1 MEKDKRNELINLYD
15 IYNSLLT
22 DKQRLYFEEYYYND
36 LSLSEISE
44 NYDISRNAV
53 FDQLNKVEKLLIFY
67 EEKLHLKEKYDNLLK
82 VTNDKEIL
90 DKIEDILWGDD

>member
-53 FDQLNKVEKLLIFY
+53 FDQLNKVEKLLISY
-67 EEKLHLKEKYDNLLK
+67 EDKLHLKEKYDNLLK

>member
-1 MEKDKRNELINLYD
+1 MAEKREELINLYD
-15 IYNSLLT
+15 IYNLLLT

-53 FDQLNKVEKLLIFY
+53 FDQLNKVEKLLISY
-67 EEKLHLKEKYDNLLK
+67 EDKLHLKEKYDNLLK
-82 VTNDKEIL
+82 VTNDKDIL
-90 DKIEDILWGDD
+90 DKIENILWGDD

>member
-53 FDQLNKVEKLLIFY
+53 FDQLNKVEKLLISY

-90 DKIEDILWGDD
+90 NKIEDILWGDD

>member
-53 FDQLNKVEKLLIFY
+53 FDQLNKVEKLLISY

>member
-1 MEKDKRNELINLYD
+1 MEQDKREELIRLYD

-36 LSLSEISE
+36 LSLKEISE

-53 FDQLNKVEKLLIFY
+53 FDQLNKTENLLYYY
-67 EEKLHLKEKYDNLLK
+67 EEKLQLHQKYAKLLEVSKDEKIIN
-82 VTNDKEIL
+82 EI
-90 DKIEDILWGDD
+90 ETILWGDD